1 MSYFT
6 GLCMVNLKQDVQ
18 LEFLYKSV
26 SWWLIQSRLNILM
39 VVSNDNRVSM
49 VITDS
54 ISLLDTWAFVI
65 RMLAYSELCL
75 SILFVCNMLLNN
87 CSLRILYL
95 NVLLWRNTDYMAI
108 NYLFYNSLKKIAKK
122 MLEILVQT
130 HVNFFS

>member
-1 MSYFT
+1 
-6 GLCMVNLKQDVQ
+6 
-18 LEFLYKSV
+18 
-26 SWWLIQSRLNILM
+26 M

-75 SILFVCNMLLNN
+75 SILYVCNMLLNN

-95 NVLLWRNTDYMAI
+95 NVLLWRYTDYMAI